1 MHTNPRPSRYRTS
14 DWRVVPNQT
23 SRSLAAA
30 KNYITVLLK
39 KKKKKIACIRFTR
52 SYFER
57 KPFQTFVCVCALTLS
72 CVVMI
77 LMRYIVR
84 WQNRMTF
91 LLRILNVVQL
101 YLICIVTVLVGCPL
115 SQMVTI

>member
-39 KKKKKIACIRFTR
+39 KKKKRRLHAFVSQDLISNVNLF
-52 SYFER
+52 
-57 KPFQTFVCVCALTLS
+57 KPLCVCVCALTLS

-91 LLRILNVVQL
+91 L
-101 YLICIVTVLVGCPL
+101 CG
-115 SQMVTI
+115 S